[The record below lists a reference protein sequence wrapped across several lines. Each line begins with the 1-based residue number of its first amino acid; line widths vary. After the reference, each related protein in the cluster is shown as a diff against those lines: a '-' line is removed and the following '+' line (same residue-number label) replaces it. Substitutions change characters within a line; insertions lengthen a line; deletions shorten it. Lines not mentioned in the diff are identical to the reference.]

1 MFTLST
7 FFAVAAFAPR
17 PRAGRIPQPSGRATS
32 PMGRPGNCRRRLSLR
47 IGFVALMSIL
57 TLTASAVGQ
66 PPDPVQ
72 FLFAFNHDVST
83 QLHPTSF
90 DPAERKRRFAALVS
104 EGLDL
109 DAISHCL
116 LGWRWTRATLA
127 DRQTFRW
134 EFRNYLVQSFAMK
147 VTGVDD
153 GRMTVTKVIHED
165 NTVLILT
172 EVVTEQATRQPYAWR
187 VVHTAAGWRLC
198 DVIVN
203 NVSIAA
209 IMRSQFDS
217 LLQDDQSDIRPLL
230 RLLHERSLE

>member
-1 MFTLST
+1 
-7 FFAVAAFAPR
+7 
-17 PRAGRIPQPSGRATS
+17 
-32 PMGRPGNCRRRLSLR
+32 
-47 IGFVALMSIL
+47 
-57 TLTASAVGQ
+57 
-66 PPDPVQ
+66 
-72 FLFAFNHDVST
+72 
-83 QLHPTSF
+83 
-90 DPAERKRRFAALVS
+90 
-104 EGLDL
+104 
-109 DAISHCL
+109 
-116 LGWRWTRATLA
+116 LA

-187 VVHTAAGWRLC
+187 IVYTAAGWRLC